1 MGRAG
6 NKEIQAKG
14 PQQVQRMKAGQAE
27 ARRGLQGGECHTRG
41 GLAMQVLITALL
53 LCFLLHHEAR
63 AAAASG
69 LWWLMDARMQSQA

>member
-1 MGRAG
+1 M
-6 NKEIQAKG
+6 
-14 PQQVQRMKAGQAE
+14 QVLITA
-27 ARRGLQGGECHTRG
+27 
-41 GLAMQVLITALL
+41 LAMQVLITALL